1 MWFLEWREWRQAG
14 LTEQRSLPAPCSG
27 RITGWCY
34 SGPVMPNGSALI
46 GPTLFIF
53 FLCKL
58 WTMPWS
64 TD

>member
-14 LTEQRSLPAPCSG
+14 LTEQRSLPALCSG

-46 GPTLFIF
+46 GPTLFGLDSKPI
-53 FLCKL
+53 L
-58 WTMPWS
+58 
-64 TD
+64 